1 MSCAIVTKVSFL
13 HLGQQ
18 SGKLTITVS
27 TRTLVRVLFP
37 QTRQRAQKDSLQW
50 AFMCAFGKAISLRSS
65 SGCDGKW
72 ISAAFIPLQ
81 QRSDFCI
88 AGQKRGSRNLM
99 AAVSIPHRIKLS
111 AFPVSASFAY
121 YAGHLGRS
129 VQHDCALHTK
139 DIRFADH
146 AEYTN
151 TLLLPTHCRAAW
163 LVMDMNLR
171 PARLDLPFHRFDNPR

>member
-1 MSCAIVTKVSFL
+1 MRRSAGRGAFAGCRVGIKNSARKLEWIAEIRKACRSPKDSRLSALWGHFFDWHHFELCNSIKVSFL

-18 SGKLTITVS
+18 SRKLTITVS
-27 TRTLVRVLFP
+27 ARILVRVLFP

-88 AGQKRGSRNLM
+88 AGQKRD
-99 AAVSIPHRIKLS
+99 V
-111 AFPVSASFAY
+111 
-121 YAGHLGRS
+121 
-129 VQHDCALHTK
+129 VQQKPDG
-139 DIRFADH
+139 
-146 AEYTN
+146 
-151 TLLLPTHCRAAW
+151 CREHFTQ
-163 LVMDMNLR
+163 N
-171 PARLDLPFHRFDNPR
+171 